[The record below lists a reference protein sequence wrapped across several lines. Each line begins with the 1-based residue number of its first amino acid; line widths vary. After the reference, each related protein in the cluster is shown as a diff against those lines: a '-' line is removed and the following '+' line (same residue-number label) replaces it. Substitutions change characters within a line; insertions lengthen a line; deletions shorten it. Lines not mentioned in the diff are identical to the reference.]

1 VISSNLNQSLT
12 QILGPATAL
21 YPPRLLIAG
30 TQYLSE
36 TALKALTPIL
46 IASLSALLAYLGWIQ
61 ISKNIFNRT
70 LEQAELTGIKR
81 DKRDR
86 SGSSSSHSTFVQLSQ
101 MILAFI
107 ATLAISILLTTSL
120 EISVALS
127 LLVTAIPFF
136 MAKRRAEKAL
146 KAQELAWPLAID
158 SLISS
163 LQAGQSITEAVRG
176 LSQFGPQA
184 LIPTF
189 ERVERGL
196 DDGEVFE
203 GLLVRE
209 MRDLDSSA
217 SDQTITTLLI
227 AKEFGGRDVTLTLRL
242 LSNFLREDF
251 EAQEEI
257 KTKFGWVRNSAL
269 LGAGAPWLI
278 LLLLSTQKNTV
289 AAYASSAG
297 KAVLSIGVIATALA
311 FIWMERVAR
320 LPDPARP
327 LRV

>member
-1 VISSNLNQSLT
+1 MISSYLNQSLT
-12 QILGPATAL
+12 QILGPATTS
-21 YPPRLLIAG
+21 YPPRLLIVG

-61 ISKNIFNRT
+61 NSKNIFNRT
-70 LEQAELTGIKR
+70 LEQAELTGIK
-81 DKRDR
+81 KDR
-86 SGSSSSHSTFVQLSQ
+86 LGSSSSHSTFVQLSQ

-136 MAKRRAEKAL
+136 VARRRAEKAL

-196 DDGEVFE
+196 DDGEAFE

-227 AKEFGGRDVTLTLRL
+227 AKEFGGRDVTVTLRL

-251 EAQEEI
+251 AAQEEI

>member
-1 VISSNLNQSLT
+1 VISSYVIQSLT
-12 QILGPATAL
+12 QILGPATTL

-136 MAKRRAEKAL
+136 VARRKAEKAL

-196 DDGEVFE
+196 DDGEAFE

-227 AKEFGGRDVTLTLRL
+227 AKEFGGRDVTVTLRL

>member
-1 VISSNLNQSLT
+1 MISSYLNQSLT
-12 QILGPATAL
+12 QILGPATTS
-21 YPPRLLIAG
+21 YPPRQLIVG

-61 ISKNIFNRT
+61 FSKNIFNRT
-70 LEQAELTGIKR
+70 LEQAELTGIK
-81 DKRDR
+81 KDR
-86 SGSSSSHSTFVQLSQ
+86 LGSSSSHSTFVQLSQ

-136 MAKRRAEKAL
+136 VARRRAEKAL

-196 DDGEVFE
+196 DDGEAFE

-227 AKEFGGRDVTLTLRL
+227 AKEFGGRDVTVTLRL

>member
-1 VISSNLNQSLT
+1 MISSYLNQSLT
-12 QILGPATAL
+12 QILGPATTS
-21 YPPRLLIAG
+21 YPPRLLIVG

-70 LEQAELTGIKR
+70 LEQAEPTGIK
-81 DKRDR
+81 KDR
-86 SGSSSSHSTFVQLSQ
+86 LGSSSSHSTFVQLSQ

-136 MAKRRAEKAL
+136 VARRRAEKAL

-196 DDGEVFE
+196 DDGEAFE

-227 AKEFGGRDVTLTLRL
+227 AKEFGGRDVTVTLRL

-251 EAQEEI
+251 AAQEEI

>member
-1 VISSNLNQSLT
+1 MISSYLNQSLT
-12 QILGPATAL
+12 QILGPATTS
-21 YPPRLLIAG
+21 YPPRLLIVG

-70 LEQAELTGIKR
+70 LEQAELTGIK
-81 DKRDR
+81 KDR
-86 SGSSSSHSTFVQLSQ
+86 LGSSSSHSTFVQLSQ

-136 MAKRRAEKAL
+136 VARRRAEKAL

-196 DDGEVFE
+196 DDGEAFE

-227 AKEFGGRDVTLTLRL
+227 AKEFGGRDVTVTLRL

-297 KAVLSIGVIATALA
+297 KAVLSIGVIANALA

>member
-1 VISSNLNQSLT
+1 MISSYLNQSLT
-12 QILGPATAL
+12 QILGPAIAL

-70 LEQAELTGIKR
+70 LEQAELTGIK
-81 DKRDR
+81 KDR
-86 SGSSSSHSTFVQLSQ
+86 LGSSSSHSTFVQLSQ

-136 MAKRRAEKAL
+136 VARRRAEKAL

-196 DDGEVFE
+196 DDGEAFE

-227 AKEFGGRDVTLTLRL
+227 AKEFGGRDVTVTLRL

>member
-1 VISSNLNQSLT
+1 VISSYLNQSLT
-12 QILGPATAL
+12 QILGPATAF

-46 IASLSALLAYLGWIQ
+46 IASLSALLTYLGWIQ
-61 ISKNIFNRT
+61 ISKNIFNGKR
-70 LEQAELTGIKR
+70 EQAELTGIK
-81 DKRDR
+81 KDR
-86 SGSSSSHSTFVQLSQ
+86 LGSSSSHSTFVQLSQ

-136 MAKRRAEKAL
+136 VARRRAEKAL

-176 LSQFGPQA
+176 LSQFGPPA

-196 DDGEVFE
+196 DDGEAFE

-227 AKEFGGRDVTLTLRL
+227 AKEFGGRDVTVTLRL

>member
-1 VISSNLNQSLT
+1 MISSYLNQSLT

-70 LEQAELTGIKR
+70 LEQAELTGIK
-81 DKRDR
+81 KDR
-86 SGSSSSHSTFVQLSQ
+86 LGSSSSHSTFVQLSQ

-196 DDGEVFE
+196 DDGEAFE
-203 GLLVRE
+203 GLLMRE

-227 AKEFGGRDVTLTLRL
+227 AKEFGGRDVTVTLRL